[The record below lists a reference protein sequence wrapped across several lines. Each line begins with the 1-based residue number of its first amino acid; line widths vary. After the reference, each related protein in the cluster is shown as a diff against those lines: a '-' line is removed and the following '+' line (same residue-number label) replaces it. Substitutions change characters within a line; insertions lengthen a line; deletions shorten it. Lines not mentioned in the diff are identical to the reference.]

1 VFFQVLGPVE
11 LRERGHR
18 FSAGSLRE
26 QCVLA
31 ILLFEAGRVVSAQSL
46 AERLWDD
53 QLPDKARETLQVYVS
68 RLRRRLRSAGD
79 SVGVIKSSPAGGYRL
94 DVAAHEVDARR
105 FEDLLVQARAA
116 SSQPHPE
123 RARQLLVQAESL
135 WSGEPLEGL
144 SGQWAQ
150 ATRQALQERR
160 RGAVLARIDL
170 DLRLGRPSDEL
181 ISELTALTGSG
192 RIDQKLTGLLM
203 RALYSAGRQDD
214 ALASFRQVRGRLR
227 RELGMDPSAELEILH
242 RRILHGDPALASVE
256 PAESSADGPAP
267 YTLDRDPAFMTGRE
281 EQVRGM
287 LSAVAADLR
296 SASGIAVYALD
307 GMAGIGKTAL
317 AVHAAHRL
325 AEQCPDGVVQIN
337 LHAHDPRQA
346 AVDARAALIQLLEV
360 TGVSAGEVG
369 RAASVDALAALWRRR
384 SSGRRMLILLDD
396 VLDAEHVAALLP
408 VTAGNIVLLTSRRRL
423 LGLHSARHQTVHPLT
438 DEATARLLERISG
451 WQYDGD
457 HLTLERFSR
466 HCAGLPLAAT
476 VAAAYL
482 RARPSWT
489 LKDLVERFATSSH
502 ADGEDQLVGPVHAAF
517 TMSYRALSSPHRA
530 LLRRVAAQP
539 GHDFGLDAAAALADA
554 SPEKTDLALDMLIDH
569 HLLDEVGR
577 RRYRLHDLL
586 RAFAIDQ
593 VRQEDDGAE
602 TAVAIDRMIEFYA
615 ATAARAERV
624 LRPYRRNAEHALS
637 SSVRGD
643 RSVEN
648 SVTAQAWLDRESA
661 NLIAVATYA
670 LARLGNPH
678 ATVLPCILAQ
688 HLDRR
693 GRWSEAVGLLRRA
706 LEIESA
712 GDPAGAL
719 AAQLGTDLAE
729 AYIRTEDLDHAH
741 ERALAALKVW
751 SSRHDIR
758 GQADALLELGRVHWL
773 ARRPAEAADALGRS
787 AQAYQQVGELRGEAV
802 ADYHRGIV
810 VFESGRQ
817 HEALA
822 LTHGALRSA
831 SSLGITALECDLLT
845 NLGEMYR
852 LTERGE
858 QALEYFARAQR
869 LADRQGDPHNIA
881 VLANNIAAVHN
892 ERGDHAAA
900 LASAGTALRLFR
912 ALGDRRNEID
922 TLLQVAEALRHTG
935 DHSRAA
941 IEITRASELADL
953 IRDPLRRSQ
962 IRLVEGHL
970 HRDRDR
976 NHEAAQ
982 SYEAALADAEAAG
995 APLDQAHA
1003 HQALGRTLADLDDDS
1018 SARVH
1023 LDHAQRLY
1031 DQSGRHGDGA

>member
-1 VFFQVLGPVE
+1 VFFRVLGPVE
-11 LRERGHR
+11 LLERGQSL
-18 FSAGSLRE
+18 SAGSLKE

-31 ILLFEAGRVVSAQSL
+31 ILLFEGGRAVSAQSL

-53 QLPDKARETLQVYVS
+53 QLPDKARETLQVYIS

-94 DVAAHEVDARR
+94 DVAAHEVDVRR
-105 FEDLLVQARAA
+105 FDDLLVQARAA
-116 SSQPHPE
+116 ASQPHPE
-123 RARQLLVQAESL
+123 RARELLVQAESL

-160 RGAVLARIDL
+160 RGAMLARIDL

-181 ISELTALTGSG
+181 ISELIALAGSG

-203 RALYSAGRQDD
+203 RALHGAGRQDE
-214 ALASFRQVRGRLR
+214 ALAAFRQVRGRLR
-227 RELGMDPSAELEILH
+227 RELGVDPSAELEKLH
-242 RRILHGDPALASVE
+242 RRILQGDPTLASAG
-256 PAESSADGPAP
+256 PAESAVEGPAP
-267 YTLDRDPAFMTGRE
+267 YTLDRDPAFLTGRE
-281 EQVRGM
+281 EQSRGM
-287 LSAVAADLR
+287 LAAITADLR

-325 AEQCPDGVVQIN
+325 AEQCPDGAVQIN
-337 LHAHDPRQA
+337 LHAHDPHQP
-346 AVDARAALIQLLEV
+346 AVDARAALVQLLEV
-360 TGVSAGEVG
+360 TGVRAGDVG
-369 RAASVDALAALWRRR
+369 RAGTVDALAALWRRR

-396 VLDAEHVAALLP
+396 VLDVEQVAPLLP
-408 VTAGNIVLLTSRRRL
+408 VTAGNVVLLTSRRRL
-423 LGLHSARHQTVHPLT
+423 LGLHAARHHTVHPLA
-438 DEATARLLERISG
+438 DEATVRLLERISG

-457 HLTLERFSR
+457 HLALERFSR

-489 LKDLVERFATSSH
+489 LRDLVERLATSSH
-502 ADGEDQLVGPVHAAF
+502 ADGEDQLVGPVRAAF
-517 TMSYRALSSPHRA
+517 TMSYRALSPPHQA

-539 GHDFGLDAAAALADA
+539 GHDFGLHAAAALADA
-554 SPEKTDLALDMLIDH
+554 SPERTDLVLDTLIDH

-577 RRYRLHDLL
+577 HRYRLHDLL

-593 VRQEDDGAE
+593 VRQEHDGAE
-602 TAVAIDRMIEFYA
+602 TTAAIDRMIEFYA
-615 ATAARAERV
+615 ATAARAERA
-624 LRPYRRNAEHALS
+624 LRPYRRNADHALAS
-637 SSVRGD
+637 SMRGD
-643 RSVEN
+643 RGVDDPAA
-648 SVTAQAWLDRESA
+648 AQTWLDRESA

-670 LARLGNPH
+670 LAQPGNLH
-678 ATVLPCILAQ
+678 ATVLPCTLAQ

-693 GRWSEAVGLLRRA
+693 GRWGEAVGLLRRA
-706 LEIESA
+706 LEIESDS
-712 GDPAGAL
+712 DPAGAL

-729 AYIRTEDLDHAH
+729 AYVRAEDLDHAL
-741 ERALAALKVW
+741 ECATAALKAW
-751 SSRHDIR
+751 SARHDVR

-787 AQAYQQVGELRGEAV
+787 AQAYQQVGDVRGQAV

-822 LTHGALRSA
+822 LTHDALRSA
-831 SSLGITALECDLLT
+831 SSLGIAALECDLLT

-852 LTERGE
+852 LTERHE
-858 QALEYFARAQR
+858 QALEYFERAQR

-900 LASAGTALRLFR
+900 LVSSGTALRLFR

-922 TLLQVAEALRHTG
+922 TLLQMAEALRHTG
-935 DHSRAA
+935 DRRRAA
-941 IEITRASELADL
+941 IEISRAAELADL
-953 IRDPLRRSQ
+953 IHDPLRHSQ

-970 HRDRDR
+970 HRDGGRH
-976 NHEAAQ
+976 HEATQ
-982 SYEAALADAEAAG
+982 SYEMALAAAEAAG

-1003 HQALGRTLADLDDDS
+1003 HQALGRTLADLDDAS
-1018 SARVH
+1018 SARLH

-1031 DQSGRHGDGA
+1031 HQSGRRGDGA

>member
-1 VFFQVLGPVE
+1 MFFQVLGPVE
-11 LRERGHR
+11 LRNQGHR

-68 RLRRRLRSAGD
+68 RLRGRLRSAGD
-79 SVGVIKSSPAGGYRL
+79 NVGVIKSSPAGGYRL

-123 RARQLLVQAESL
+123 RARDLLVQAEGQ

-144 SGQWAQ
+144 NGQWAQ

-160 RGAVLARIDL
+160 RGAKLARIDL
-170 DLRLGRPSDEL
+170 DLRLGQPSDEL
-181 ISELTALTGSG
+181 ISELVALTGSG

-214 ALASFRQVRGRLR
+214 ALASFRRMRGRLR
-227 RELGMDPSAELEILH
+227 RELGMDPSAELEMLH

-281 EQVRGM
+281 EQVRG
-287 LSAVAADLR
+287 LLTVVTADLR
-296 SASGIAVYALD
+296 SATGTAVYALD

-325 AEQCPDGVVQIN
+325 AEQFPDGVVQIN
-337 LHAHDPRQA
+337 LHAHDPRQP
-346 AVDARAALIQLLEV
+346 AVDARAALVQLLEV
-360 TGVSAGEVG
+360 TGVKAGEVG
-369 RAASVDALAALWRRR
+369 RAGTVDAMAALWRRR

-396 VLDAEHVAALLP
+396 VLDVEQVAPLLP
-408 VTAGNIVLLTSRRRL
+408 VTSGNVVLLTSRRRL
-423 LGLHSARHQTVHPLT
+423 LGLYSARHQTVHPLT

-451 WQYDGD
+451 WRYDGD
-457 HLTLERFSR
+457 HDTLGRFAR

-517 TMSYRALSSPHRA
+517 TMSYRALSPPHQT

-539 GHDFGLDAAAALADA
+539 GRVFGLDAASALADA
-554 SPEKTDLALDMLIDH
+554 SPEKTDLALDTLIDH
-569 HLLDEVGR
+569 HLLEEVGR
-577 RRYRLHDLL
+577 HRYRLHDLL
-586 RAFAIDQ
+586 RSFAIDQ
-593 VRQEDDGAE
+593 VRQEHDDAE
-602 TAVAIDRMIEFYA
+602 TVAAIDRMIEFYA
-615 ATAARAERV
+615 ATAALAEHA
-624 LRPYRRNAEHALS
+624 LRPYRRNPEHALAS
-637 SSVRGD
+637 SMRGD
-643 RSVEN
+643 RTVEDP
-648 SVTAQAWLDRESA
+648 VTAQAWLDRESA
-661 NLIAVATYA
+661 NLIDVATYA

-712 GDPAGAL
+712 ADPASAL

-729 AYIRTEDLDHAH
+729 AYIRTEDLDHAG

-773 ARRPAEAADALGRS
+773 ARRPTEAADALERS
-787 AQAYQQVGELRGEAV
+787 ARAYQQVGDLRGQAV

-810 VFESGRQ
+810 EFESGRQ
-817 HEALA
+817 DEALT
-822 LTHGALRSA
+822 LTHDALRSA
-831 SSLGITALECDLLT
+831 SSLGIAALECDLLT

-852 LTERGE
+852 LTERAE
-858 QALEYFARAQR
+858 QALEYFERAQR

-900 LASAGTALRLFR
+900 LKTAGTALRLFR
-912 ALGDRRNEID
+912 ALGDRRNEVD
-922 TLLQVAEALRHTG
+922 ALLQMADALRHTG
-935 DHSRAA
+935 EQRRAA
-941 IEITRASELADL
+941 IEIARAAELADL
-953 IRDPLRRSQ
+953 IQDPLRHSQ

-970 HRDRDR
+970 HRAGGR
-976 NHEAAQ
+976 NREAAH
-982 SYEAALADAEAAG
+982 SYELALAAAEAAG

-1003 HQALGRTLADLDDDS
+1003 HQALGRALADLDDAS
-1018 SARVH
+1018 SARLH
-1023 LDHAQRLY
+1023 FDQAQRLY
-1031 DQSGRHGDGA
+1031 HQSGRLGEGA

>member
-1 VFFQVLGPVE
+1 M
-11 LRERGHR
+11 
-18 FSAGSLRE
+18 
-26 QCVLA
+26 LA

-53 QLPDKARETLQVYVS
+53 QMPDKARETLQVYIS

-116 SSQPHPE
+116 SSRPHPE
-123 RARQLLVQAESL
+123 RARELLVQAEGL

-160 RGAVLARIDL
+160 RGAMLARIDL

-181 ISELTALTGSG
+181 ISELIALTGSG

-214 ALASFRQVRGRLR
+214 ALASFRRVRGRLR
-227 RELGMDPSAELEILH
+227 HELGIDPSAELEMLH

-267 YTLDRDPAFMTGRE
+267 YTLDRDPALMTGRE
-281 EQVRGM
+281 ELVRGI
-287 LSAVAADLR
+287 LTAITADLR

-307 GMAGIGKTAL
+307 GMAGVGKTAL
-317 AVHAAHRL
+317 AVHVAHRL

-337 LHAHDPRQA
+337 LHTHDPHQSP
-346 AVDARAALIQLLEV
+346 VDARAALVQLLEV
-360 TGVSAGEVG
+360 TGVRTGEFSRAG
-369 RAASVDALAALWRRR
+369 SVDALAALWRQR
-384 SSGRRMLILLDD
+384 SSGRRILIILDD
-396 VLDAEHVAALLP
+396 VLDAEQVAPLLP
-408 VTAGNIVLLTSRRRL
+408 VTAGNVALLTSRRGL
-423 LGLHSARHQTVHPLT
+423 LGLHSAHHQTVRPLT
-438 DEATARLLERISG
+438 DEATARLLERVSG

-457 HLTLERFSR
+457 HVAVERFSR
-466 HCAGLPLAAT
+466 HCGGLPLAAT

-489 LKDLVERFATSSH
+489 LRDLADRLATSSH
-502 ADGEDQLVGPVHAAF
+502 PDKEDQLAGPVRAAF
-517 TMSYRALSSPHRA
+517 TMSYRALSPPHQA

-539 GHDFGLDAAAALADA
+539 GHDFGLHAAAALADA
-554 SPEKTDLALDMLIDH
+554 SPDGTDLALDTLIDH

-577 RRYRLHDLL
+577 HRYRLHNLL

-593 VRQEDDGAE
+593 DEHENDGAE
-602 TAVAIDRMIEFYA
+602 TNAAIDRMIEFYI
-615 ATAARAERV
+615 ATAARAEHT
-624 LRPYRRNAEHALS
+624 LRPYRRNAEHAPAS
-637 SSVRGD
+637 STHDGH
-643 RSVEN
+643 SVEDP
-648 SVTAQAWLDRESA
+648 VAAQAWLDRESA
-661 NLIAVATYA
+661 NLTAVAAYA
-670 LARLGNPH
+670 LAQPGNPH

-712 GDPAGAL
+712 TDPESAL
-719 AAQLGTDLAE
+719 AAQLGADLAE
-729 AYIRTEDLDHAH
+729 AYLRTDELGRAH
-741 ERALAALKVW
+741 ECAETALKVW
-751 SSRHDIR
+751 TARHDVR
-758 GQADALLELGRVHWL
+758 GQADAQLELGRIHWL
-773 ARRPAEAADALGRS
+773 ARRPTEAAHALGRS
-787 AQAYQQVGELRGEAV
+787 AQAYQQVGDLRGRAV

-810 VFESGRQ
+810 VFESGHP

-822 LTHGALRSA
+822 LTHEALRSA
-831 SSLGITALECDLLT
+831 ANLGIAALECDLLT

-852 LTERGE
+852 LTERNE
-858 QALEYFARAQR
+858 QALEYFERAQR

-881 VLANNIAAVHN
+881 VLANNVAAVHN
-892 ERGDHAAA
+892 DRGDYTAA
-900 LASAGTALRLFR
+900 LASSGTALRLFR

-941 IEITRASELADL
+941 VEIKRAAELAFL
-953 IRDPLRRSQ
+953 IQDPLRRSQ

-970 HRDRDR
+970 HRDRGR
-976 NHEAAQ
+976 NHEAVQ
-982 SYEAALADAEAAG
+982 SYTAALTEAEAAQ

-1003 HQALGRTLADLDDDS
+1003 HQALGRTLRDLDDAS
-1018 SARVH
+1018 SAQIH

-1031 DQSGRHGDGA
+1031 HQTGEHGDGA